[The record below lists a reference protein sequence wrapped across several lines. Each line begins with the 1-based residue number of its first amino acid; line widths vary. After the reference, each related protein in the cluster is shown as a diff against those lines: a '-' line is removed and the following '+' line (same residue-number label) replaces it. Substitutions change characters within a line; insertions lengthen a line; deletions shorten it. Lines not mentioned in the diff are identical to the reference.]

1 MLCRFAFATDRALI
15 VVFCGEA
22 AVHRLSW
29 NALRLL
35 SITTYEELGGVDD
48 TLFSLL
54 MSRPQVS
61 LVVAGR
67 LQHCICQQPAHALC
81 LSSP

>member
-1 MLCRFAFATDRALI
+1 M
-15 VVFCGEA
+15 VFCGEA

-54 MSRPQVS
+54 MSRPQVGCDFVMWLS
-61 LVVAGR
+61 
-67 LQHCICQQPAHALC
+67 ALC
-81 LSSP
+81 AVGASSLHSKLIAQSLS